1 MQGQTPIPNAN
12 KIIAIGASTGGTE
25 AVTEERPREDR
36 KTEIDRGGV
45 EGVDG
50 VVKVEPQLLV
60 SIEWTGNTDQG
71 LGKVG
76 VDAPVAC
83 LVCIGESTFGDT
95 APDTHMV
102 ELVLLCA

>member
-1 MQGQTPIPNAN
+1 MELDGRL
-12 KIIAIGASTGGTE
+12 GR
-25 AVTEERPREDR
+25 TEERPRENR

-45 EGVDG
+45 E
-50 VVKVEPQLLV
+50 PQLLV
-60 SIEWTGNTDQG
+60 GIEWTGNTDQG